1 MIQVSEVGCSICSS
15 PFFAVYEDIL
25 TPPRPKGTPPRK
37 GRVQEGSGWRD
48 SSKTILFFFKV
59 DSRIITPNRLAVRI
73 FFLSLF
79 RECTLHSLLYRCKTT
94 HVSHPLNRQRARPL
108 VATEGTQEFN
118 EFNELLKVFIY
129 FTKGRKRPSN
139 FTNCQRSQNSFNSL
153 HL

>member
-1 MIQVSEVGCSICSS
+1 MSIL
-15 PFFAVYEDIL
+15 FAIRIL
-25 TPPRPKGTPPRK
+25 QTPARPKGTPPRK

-48 SSKTILFFFKV
+48 SSKTILFFLKWTQELLL
-59 DSRIITPNRLAVRI
+59 RIAWRFGF

-118 EFNELLKVFIY
+118 DFNELLTVFIY